1 MPLNLAS
8 PGVVV
13 REVDLTAGRIDPTSD
28 SVGGIVAPFAKGPVE
43 IPTIVENENDL
54 LDKFGKS
61 YGTDKHFESW
71 LVASSFL
78 AYGGSL
84 RVVRS
89 DDDDLKNSVNSGATA
104 IKIKSIEHYDNLG
117 YDESTIGGNVVV
129 ISKNPGSWGNGIRVG
144 VIDSKC
150 DQVISVGDT
159 SSWVVG
165 YGITQ
170 SMTGKANIGVG
181 ATTEFD
187 GYLKG
192 IVCNIG
198 SGTLG
203 VKVLSHVSNAGVET
217 SVDYQPGGGYEFG
230 TGTSTG
236 LGSTT
241 AVVTG
246 YGNVTGVT
254 SAGIG
259 STSTTVT
266 AVTDYFDAQ
275 KLATSTATVGNGTTI
290 STINWNNI
298 ADRPGTSDFAAARGS
313 RFDEVHVVVIDGDGK
328 VTGNAGTVLEKHL
341 NLSKAKDAE
350 FSAGSPSYWRKYLKT
365 NSEYIFGGK
374 GPGSLTAS
382 GFKVGVGTDG
392 YVATTDNDWDQDAEG
407 IIFGGAGTQNYT
419 LTDGKNYDGTTD
431 LNASGALS
439 ASVAKL
445 ATGYKLF
452 ESDTYAV
459 DFLLMGSGNHTKS
472 AAQAL
477 AEQLISVADL
487 RKDSLA
493 FISPY
498 RTAFLTDTAAGSV
511 TINNDETITT
521 NVLSYYASL
530 SSSSYAIFDSG
541 YKYMYDRFN
550 NTFRYVPLN
559 GDIAGTCARTDSNQF
574 PWFSPAGTQR
584 GSILNAVKLA
594 YNPNK
599 SQRDKLY
606 SARINPVIFSA
617 GSGIILFGDKTGL
630 AKSSAFDRI
639 NVRRLF
645 IFLENAIEAAAKDQL
660 FEFNDEIT
668 RTNFIN
674 IVDPF
679 LRDVQA
685 KRGIQDYVLV
695 CDETNNTAA
704 VIDNNEFIADIYI
717 KPARSINFI
726 GLTFV
731 ATRTGVSFEEVI
743 GNV

>member
-43 IPTIVENENDL
+43 IPTTVQNENDL
-54 LDKFGKS
+54 LDNFGKS

-89 DDDDLKNSVNSGATA
+89 DDDDLKNSVNAGATA

-117 YDESTIGGNVVV
+117 YDENTIGGNVVA
-129 ISKNPGSWGNGIRVG
+129 IAKNPGSWGNGIRVG

-150 DQVISVGDT
+150 DQVISAGTT
-159 SSWVVG
+159 SNFAVG

-192 IVCNIG
+192 IVCSIG

-203 VKVLSHVSNAGVET
+203 VKVLSHVTNAGVET

-230 TGTSTG
+230 SGYG
-236 LGSTT
+236 LIT
-241 AVVTG
+241 AVTNAGVGTTTT
-246 YGNVTGVT
+246 NVA
-254 SAGIG
+254 S
-259 STSTTVT
+259 
-266 AVTDYFDAQ
+266 VTDYFDAQ
-275 KLATSTATVGNGTTI
+275 KLATSTATVGNGTTTT
-290 STINWNNI
+290 TINWNNI

-341 NLSKAKDAE
+341 SLSKAKDAE

-382 GFKVGVGTDG
+382 GFKVGVGTGG
-392 YVATTDNDWDQDAEG
+392 YVATTDNDWDQDADG
-407 IIFGGAGTQNYT
+407 IIFGGTGTQNYT
-419 LTDGKNYDGTTD
+419 LTDGVNYDGTSD
-431 LNASGALS
+431 LTASGALS

-574 PWFSPAGTQR
+574 PWYSPAGTQR

>member
-43 IPTIVENENDL
+43 IPTTVQNENDL

-61 YGTDKHFESW
+61 YGTDKQFESW

-89 DDDDLKNSVNSGATA
+89 DDDDLKNSVNTDGTA

-117 YDESTIGGNVVV
+117 YDENTISNVVV

-150 DQVISVGDT
+150 DQVITVGST
-159 SSWVVG
+159 SNFAVG
-165 YGITQ
+165 YGVTQ
-170 SMTGKANIGVG
+170 SMSGKANIGVG

-192 IVCNIG
+192 IVCSIG

-203 VKVLSHVSNAGVET
+203 VKVLSHVNNSGIET
-217 SVDYQPGGGYEFG
+217 SVDYQPGGGYQFG
-230 TGTSTG
+230 TGTATG

-246 YGNVTGVT
+246 FGNVTGVGST
-254 SAGIG
+254 GIG
-259 STSTTVT
+259 STTATVT
-266 AVTDYFDAQ
+266 AVNDYFDQQ
-275 KLATSTATVGNGTTI
+275 KLATATATVGNATTTT
-290 STINWNNI
+290 TINWNNI

-341 NLSKAKDAE
+341 SLSKAKDAE

-365 NSEYIFGGK
+365 NSEYIFGGG

-382 GFKVGVGTDG
+382 GFKVGIGTNG
-392 YVATTDNDWDQDAEG
+392 YVATTDNDWDQDADG
-407 IIFGGAGTQNYT
+407 IIFGGSGTQNYT
-419 LTDGKNYDGTTD
+419 LTDGKNYDGTSD
-431 LNASGALS
+431 LTTSGALS

-574 PWFSPAGTQR
+574 PWYSPAGTAR

>member
-43 IPTIVENENDL
+43 IPTVVENENDL

-117 YDESTIGGNVVV
+117 YDENTIGGNVVV

-150 DQVISVGDT
+150 DQVITVGST
-159 SSWVVG
+159 SNFSVG

-192 IVCNIG
+192 IVCSIG
-198 SGTLG
+198 SGDNTLG
-203 VKVLSHVSNAGVET
+203 VKVLSHINNAGVET

-230 TGTSTG
+230 T
-236 LGSTT
+236 
-241 AVVTG
+241 A
-246 YGNVTGVT
+246 YGNVTGVN
-254 SAGIG
+254 SVGIA
-259 STSTTVT
+259 STTLAGGVT

-290 STINWNNI
+290 TTINWNNI

-392 YVATTDNDWDQDAEG
+392 YVATTDNDWDQDSDG
-407 IIFGGAGTQNYT
+407 IIFGGTGTQNYT
-419 LTDGKNYDGTTD
+419 LNGGVNYDGNSD
-431 LNASGALS
+431 LTASGALS

-445 ATGYKLF
+445 STGYKLF

-530 SSSSYAIFDSG
+530 SSSSYAVFDSG

-574 PWFSPAGTQR
+574 PWYSPAGTAR

>member
-259 STSTTVT
+259 STNTTVT

>member
-43 IPTIVENENDL
+43 IPTVVENENDL

-117 YDESTIGGNVVV
+117 YDENTISGDVVV

-150 DQVISVGDT
+150 DQVISVGST
-159 SSWVVG
+159 FGWVVG

-192 IVCNIG
+192 IVCSIG

-203 VKVLSHVSNAGVET
+203 VKVLSHINNTGIET

-230 TGTSTG
+230 S
-236 LGSTT
+236 
-241 AVVTG
+241 G
-246 YGNVTGVT
+246 YGNITSVTNAGV
-254 SAGIG
+254 G
-259 STSTTVT
+259 TTITNV
-266 AVTDYFDAQ
+266 ASVTDYFDAQ

-290 STINWNNI
+290 TTINWNNI

-365 NSEYIFGGK
+365 NSEYIFGGG
-374 GPGSLTAS
+374 GPSGLTAS
-382 GFKVGVGTDG
+382 GFKSRTGIGTTGVISDW
-392 YVATTDNDWDQDAEG
+392 YPTTDNDWDQDAEG
-407 IIFGGAGTQNYT
+407 IIFGGTGAQNYT

-530 SSSSYAIFDSG
+530 SSSSYAVFDSG

-574 PWFSPAGTQR
+574 PWYSPAGTAR